1 MNIAI
6 SIKERQLPGVLEVLE
21 RIGKSVDIVI
31 NIEEDGF
38 EEKSGSLT
46 SEELESMQD
55 EMKEKLE
62 NPTQQGSKGYAV

>member
-1 MNIAI
+1 MNIAV

-21 RIGKSVDIVI
+21 KIGKGVDVTI

-46 SEELESMQD
+46 SEELELMQD
-55 EMKEKLE
+55 EMKKKLE
-62 NPTQQGSKGYAV
+62 NPTQEGSKGYTL